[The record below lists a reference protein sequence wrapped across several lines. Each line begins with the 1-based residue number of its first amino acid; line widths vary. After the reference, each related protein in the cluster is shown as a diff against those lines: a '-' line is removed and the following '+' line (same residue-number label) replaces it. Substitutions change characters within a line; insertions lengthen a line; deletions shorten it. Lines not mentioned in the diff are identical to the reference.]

1 MGKLNF
7 RDCNIKY
14 NESLIKLEIK
24 DNIIIIN
31 YDFTNTKREY
41 SIIRF
46 IINTSFIKNQLFKFE
61 SKDEITL
68 KLDLRKG
75 EQNFIYSS
83 ITFNIIDNIIIP
95 LNEINPYTSSI
106 DLKLFNNNKF
116 GTIKVTKNL
125 D

>member
-7 RDCNIKY
+7 KDCNIKY
-14 NESLIKLEIK
+14 NQTLIHLEID
-24 DNIIIIN
+24 DNIVIIN
-31 YDFTNTKREY
+31 YDFTNTKRED

-46 IINTSFIKNQLFKFE
+46 ILNTSFIKNQLLKFE
-61 SKDEITL
+61 TKDDITL
-68 KLDLRKG
+68 SLDLRKG

-83 ITFNIIDNIIIP
+83 ITFNIIDSILIP

-106 DLKLFNNNKF
+106 DLKLFNNSKF
-116 GTIKVTKNL
+116 GTIKITKNL